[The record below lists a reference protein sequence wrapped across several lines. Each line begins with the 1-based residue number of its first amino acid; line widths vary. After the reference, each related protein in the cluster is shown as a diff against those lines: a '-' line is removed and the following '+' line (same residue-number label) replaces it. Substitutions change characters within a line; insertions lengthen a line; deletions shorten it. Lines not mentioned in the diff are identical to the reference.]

1 MIFTTMMIIWSQV
14 DSDDYMI
21 MIKMIIRITTL
32 IILTMMTIIMTMM
45 ILMTMLIIMRTM
57 TIITTKQWI
66 IMRMITMITFL
77 MQEKAEGGAG
87 VHCNP
92 TNHSPCRS
100 LCSPDE
106 AKDELQYF
114 IHISY
119 LKKYYGPIVNMHLSP

>member
-1 MIFTTMMIIWSQV
+1 
-14 DSDDYMI
+14 
-21 MIKMIIRITTL
+21 
-32 IILTMMTIIMTMM
+32 
-45 ILMTMLIIMRTM
+45 
-57 TIITTKQWI
+57 
-66 IMRMITMITFL
+66 MRMITDYL
-77 MQEKAEGGAG
+77 SHVGESRRRGG